1 MFRQFFTFFF
11 NFFLIFLFFYLGP
24 VSDRIGPYWAK
35 SENEEKKKKSVTDER
50 AAMSTATQRVC
61 VYRTQVR
68 QPNRCTRAFQA
79 PAELRLP

>member
-1 MFRQFFTFFF
+1 
-11 NFFLIFLFFYLGP
+11 
-24 VSDRIGPYWAK
+24 
-35 SENEEKKKKSVTDER
+35 
-50 AAMSTATQRVC
+50 MSTATQRVC